1 MNIPMNINKTLSPA
15 TAVLAIIA
23 VTFPFLALFKL
34 PLAHGVVVQVIEDV
48 QSAWLLF
55 GAIFTWFY
63 MKPLTL
69 APRPKAFWCWA
80 TVWWIV
86 LFGRGISWGRDFFP
100 ETPKIYFRII
110 SVILIGTL
118 ILMLLLPALRKEI
131 VERIKHQ
138 SIPLWSVLLMVVCFL
153 ISDTIEHHR
162 LFAPMFIRDSHYQ
175 DLLEELYELP
185 FMLCLFDIALGIM
198 RSDKKMLSQENIALI
213 ESYN

>member
-1 MNIPMNINKTLSPA
+1 MNIPININKALSPA
-15 TAVLAIIA
+15 TAILAVIA
-23 VTFPFLALFKL
+23 VTFPFFALFKL

-48 QSAWLLF
+48 QSVWLLF

-69 APRPKAFWCWA
+69 APRQKAFWCWA
-80 TVWWIV
+80 TVWWVV

-118 ILMLLLPALRKEI
+118 LLMLLLPALRKEI
-131 VERIKHQ
+131 AERVKHQ
-138 SIPLWSVLLMVVCFL
+138 SIPLWTVLLMVVCFL

-162 LFAPMFIRDSHYQ
+162 LLAPIFIRDSHYQ

-198 RSDKKMLSQENIALI
+198 RSDKKTLNQENIALI